1 MSPTN
6 GIDETSRSAAAEDD
20 GTDHIGIDTP
30 RSGVATPQPD
40 LHDKRLP
47 GIMSYFNQVRPA
59 SFKRLLSSTFTVPLR
74 PFSSA
79 SNPPSIES
87 PATSATPASSASVA
101 STASSCASSTAPSIT
116 ATPATPAA
124 ALAAAARPA
133 TATTTSSPAA
143 PDIAPN
149 GSATEEAAAC
159 GRQPG
164 HPAPTLLSQRSPPV
178 PPSSSVD
185 FVCRKFDND
194 SIPDVDTPPLLPHE
208 RMEQQAPE
216 VAEQGREQ
224 PPIQVGEDDTRR
236 EQPLLSV
243 WTTQSRPPS
252 ETVAL
257 PEAANAAETSLRLE
271 PTPSASVRGAAEI
284 GSGSGIECGNG
295 GGRESREG
303 LRESARK
310 EEARQDGNTLS
321 GSGSGVDGDGG
332 GGDGRTGGGSSN
344 PWEVPWSF
352 SHNKSILDVPDARAR
367 QESSPTPLAGIVT
380 PSVVHA
386 RHFSIPSLP
395 SLSPSSSTTTTNT
408 TTTTTPA
415 STGFSSVASSGHHV
429 PTAPGVAARSH
440 SQAAT
445 VFAGASVFRS
455 ASVGHLKRLTTLTRV
470 NKSGQSTPNRSLSTV
485 HPQTTD
491 ALSAPAS
498 TSGDDHQSQAE
509 ESSRSR
515 AASVTPTPAGVQA
528 PAPKGKLTI
537 KIAEARGLRRT
548 RDPYVVAVFQR
559 SELISGGP
567 YPAEGGD
574 ESAIATAATGGVSIQ
589 RQASDSGRP
598 PMAIP
603 MRSRQ
608 SSNTSVTDYGA
619 FRNRSVRR
627 SLTNPKWDAEAVF
640 DVVDSDMLVD
650 VSVYDHSPAGE
661 EFLGHVNLKANASE
675 KDGPVR
681 GWFSLQGHADTMAE
695 NAPTGEIY
703 VEAFYQRTDRKH
715 YGPDDFE
722 ILRLIGKGTFGQ
734 VYQVRKRDTKRIYA
748 MKVLS
753 KKKIVQKKE
762 VAHTVGE
769 RNILVRTATSDSP
782 FIVGLKFSFQT
793 PSDLYLV
800 TDYMSGGE
808 LFWHL
813 QKEGRFEEGRAKFY
827 IAELILA
834 IEHLHEN
841 NIVYRDLKPENI
853 LLDANGH
860 IALCDFGLSKANLT
874 KNDTTNTFCGTTEYL
889 APEVLLDEAGYTKMV
904 DFWSLGVL
912 VFEMCCGWSPFYAED
927 TQQMYK
933 NIAFGKVRFPKDTL
947 SAEGRS
953 FVKGLLNRNPKHRLG
968 ATKDAAELMEHPFF
982 RDIDWDA
989 LSKKLITPPFKPKLK
1004 SDTDVSYFDP
1014 AFTDAMDKSGSLN
1027 ERAAALARGIAT
1039 STPLSPSMQANFQGF
1054 TFVDESALEDHMRGR
1069 DSYFNGNDHS
1079 DGRNREH
1086 DNNDNDDDDDMH
1098 DAATAGSYRNGGGS
1112 QRKDDADWD
1121 DLNDIDPRH
1130 ANRMSGIVR
1139 TTTEEHMFGG
1149 SNFDM

>member
-1 MSPTN
+1 MTPTN
-6 GIDETSRSAAAEDD
+6 GIDESSRSAAADDD
-20 GTDHIGIDTP
+20 GTDQIGSDTP

-59 SFKRLLSSTFTVPLR
+59 SFKRLLSGNFTLPSR
-74 PFSSA
+74 PSSA
-79 SNPPSIES
+79 SSN
-87 PATSATPASSASVA
+87 TP
-101 STASSCASSTAPSIT
+101 STASTSTANFAIPATTPNSTSAPAYASAPKAAEDVLPSMTPSQTQPQRPPSPTTNLPQPEDSITISIVTAAPPKSRPRPSLSKTTNASYSRNTETSPSIRGDAMTQQHSKTELEESQSKSHSESWQLDEPHPEPLPNPPPLQQPQPPREQT
-116 ATPATPAA
+116 APTGDESLPSES
-124 ALAAAARPA
+124 LAAAAH
-133 TATTTSSPAA
+133 SSL
-143 PDIAPN
+143 
-149 GSATEEAAAC
+149 
-159 GRQPG
+159 
-164 HPAPTLLSQRSPPV
+164 HPYP
-178 PPSSSVD
+178 
-185 FVCRKFDND
+185 
-194 SIPDVDTPPLLPHE
+194 TPP
-208 RMEQQAPE
+208 
-216 VAEQGREQ
+216 
-224 PPIQVGEDDTRR
+224 
-236 EQPLLSV
+236 
-243 WTTQSRPPS
+243 
-252 ETVAL
+252 
-257 PEAANAAETSLRLE
+257 
-271 PTPSASVRGAAEI
+271 ASIRGAVGT
-284 GSGSGIECGNG
+284 GSGGSG
-295 GGRESREG
+295 GGAAGVAKEG
-303 LRESARK
+303 T
-310 EEARQDGNTLS
+310 EAVSTKNGAGAPGAA
-321 GSGSGVDGDGG
+321 GS
-332 GGDGRTGGGSSN
+332 TISN
-344 PWEVPWSF
+344 PWDVPWTF
-352 SHNKSILDVPDARAR
+352 RSHKKSVSDVLEARGR
-367 QESSPTPLAGIVT
+367 QESSSSTTPLTGVVT
-380 PSVVHA
+380 PSSVLA
-386 RHFSIPSLP
+386 RHFSIPSIP
-395 SLSPSSSTTTTNT
+395 SLATPSSTSTSSN
-408 TTTTTPA
+408 TPA
-415 STGFSSVASSGHHV
+415 STRSPSVTPGGPRAS
-429 PTAPGVAARSH
+429 TAPDTPAGVGSPVADASAPAA
-440 SQAAT
+440 
-445 VFAGASVFRS
+445 VLRS
-455 ASVGHLKRLTTLTRV
+455 ASVSQLKKLTMTRL
-470 NKSGQSTPNRSLSTV
+470 KSGQSTPTRSLSAAQSHATESHASPAPTSV
-485 HPQTTD
+485 NESTATTMSRD
-491 ALSAPAS
+491 
-498 TSGDDHQSQAE
+498 GDD
-509 ESSRSR
+509 SSRSR
-515 AASVTPTPAGVQA
+515 AASITPTSQGAQA

-537 KIAEARGLRRT
+537 KITEARGLRRT

-567 YPAEGGD
+567 RSPDDGEDAVLPGV
-574 ESAIATAATGGVSIQ
+574 AISSIPIQ
-589 RQASDSGRP
+589 RQASDSGR

-608 SSNTSVTDYGA
+608 SSNTSITDYGA
-619 FRNRSVRR
+619 FRNRTVRR

-640 DVVDSDMLVD
+640 DVVDSNMLVD
-650 VSVYDHSPAGE
+650 ISVYDHVQSGE
-661 EFLGHVNLKANASE
+661 EFLGHVDFQANSSE
-675 KDGPVR
+675 KEGPVR
-681 GWFSLQGHADTMAE
+681 GWFPLRGHADTIAE
-695 NAPTGEIY
+695 NIPTGEVY
-703 VEAFYQRTDRKH
+703 VEAFYQRTERKH

-734 VYQVRKRDTKRIYA
+734 VYQVRKKDTHRIYA

-834 IEHLHEN
+834 IEHLHNN

-1014 AFTDAMDKSGSLN
+1014 IFTDAMDKSGSLN

-1054 TFVDESALEDHMRGR
+1054 TFVDESALEDNMRGR
-1069 DSYFNGNDHS
+1069 PSY
-1079 DGRNREH
+1079 
-1086 DNNDNDDDDDMH
+1086 NNDDFDDDMH
-1098 DAATAGSYRNGGGS
+1098 DAGNSYHNSHGGH
-1112 QRKDDADWD
+1112 KDDEWD
-1121 DLNDIDPRH
+1121 DINDIDPRN

-1139 TTTEEHMFGG
+1139 TTTNDEHMFGDTH
-1149 SNFDM
+1149 FDM